1 MLTIDDVIKEYKEKF
16 GVEPVLGRG
25 FAGDHIELLINAMDS
40 DTQLID
46 EDYRDKDTAL
56 VSL

>member
-1 MLTIDDVIKEYKEKF
+1 MLTIDDVIKEYMEKF

-40 DTQLID
+40 DTQLVD

>member
-1 MLTIDDVIKEYKEKF
+1 MLTIDDVIKEYMEKF

-40 DTQLID
+40 DTQLVD
-46 EDYRDKDTAL
+46 EDFRDKDPAL

>member
-1 MLTIDDVIKEYKEKF
+1 MITIDDVIKEYIEKF

-40 DTQLID
+40 DTQISD
-46 EDYRDKDTAL
+46 EDFRDKDPAL

>member
-25 FAGDHIELLINAMDS
+25 FAGEHIELLISAIDGN
-40 DTQLID
+40 TQLIN
-46 EDYRDKDTAL
+46 EDFRDKDPAL
-56 VSL
+56 VAL

>member
-1 MLTIDDVIKEYKEKF
+1 MLTIDDVIKEYIEKF

-25 FAGDHIELLINAMDS
+25 FAGDHIELLINAMDR
-40 DTQLID
+40 DTQLVD
-46 EDYRDKDTAL
+46 EDFSDKDPAL